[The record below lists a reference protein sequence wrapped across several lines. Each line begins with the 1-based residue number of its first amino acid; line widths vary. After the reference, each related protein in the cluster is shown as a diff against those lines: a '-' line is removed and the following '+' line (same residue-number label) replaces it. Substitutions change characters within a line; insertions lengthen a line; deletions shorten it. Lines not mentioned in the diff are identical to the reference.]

1 MGQLAQRSRVPA
13 TNAAMRS
20 SRELLEQLAMV
31 VWMQSSRS
39 MPQLANA
46 DAAGRTWLAVC
57 MQASKQRED
66 FSAGG
71 DARVVAATATAHT
84 TDAHNPQ
91 AMEAHVGRSHVCGRA
106 TCATCGRGEMKNW
119 VAACDGRS
127 RAAAGTTRIRPA
139 DGRSVSCSSWRTTWT
154 RPALMIACV
163 CEP

>member
-13 TNAAMRS
+13 TDAAMRS

-31 VWMQSSRS
+31 VWTPSTRS

-71 DARVVAATATAHT
+71 DARVVAANATAHT
-84 TDAHNPQ
+84 TDAHNPKRWKPTLDGH
-91 AMEAHVGRSHVCGRA
+91 MCVGVPLVPLVD
-106 TCATCGRGEMKNW
+106 GE
-119 VAACDGRS
+119 R
-127 RAAAGTTRIRPA
+127 
-139 DGRSVSCSSWRTTWT
+139 
-154 RPALMIACV
+154 
-163 CEP
+163 